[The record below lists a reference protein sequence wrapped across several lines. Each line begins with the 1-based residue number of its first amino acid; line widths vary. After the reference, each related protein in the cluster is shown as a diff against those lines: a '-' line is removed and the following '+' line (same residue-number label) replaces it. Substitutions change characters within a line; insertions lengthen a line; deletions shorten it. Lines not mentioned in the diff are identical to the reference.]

1 MYIKTLDKVFKEA
14 DVSLVDVE
22 DKNPYQYYYVR
33 PTGSPCPQTVSL
45 DVDRRCCC

>member
-33 PTGSPCPQTVSL
+33 PTGSSFRQALHWTWT
-45 DVDRRCCC
+45 